1 MDPSG
6 LIFLIL
12 MMVIFY
18 FMLIRPQ
25 KRRAQQHRDL
35 VQSLEIGDEVV
46 TIGGLLGTVARLEND
61 ALELEVSPGTR
72 LRFLKTA
79 VARKVE
85 SEPEEAAV
93 EEGALEANE
102 DEGR

>member
-1 MDPSG
+1 VDPSG

-35 VQSLEIGDEVV
+35 VQSLVLGDEVV
-46 TIGGLLGTVARLEND
+46 TIGGLLGTVARLED
-61 ALELEVSPGTR
+61 EAIELEVSPGTR
-72 LRFLKTA
+72 LRFLKSA
-79 VARKVE
+79 VARKVTAE
-85 SEPEEAAV
+85 TEEAA
-93 EEGALEANE
+93 EEEALEAKE

>member
-35 VQSLEIGDEVV
+35 VQSLALGDEVV
-46 TIGGLLGTVARLEND
+46 TIGGLLGTVARLED
-61 ALELEVSPGTR
+61 EAIELEVSPGTR
-72 LRFLKTA
+72 LRFLKSA
-79 VARKVE
+79 VARKVTAE
-85 SEPEEAAV
+85 TEEA
-93 EEGALEANE
+93 EEEALEAKE

>member
-25 KRRAQQHRDL
+25 KRRAQQHRSL
-35 VQSLEIGDEVV
+35 VDSLGDGDEVV
-46 TIGGLLGTVARLEND
+46 TVGGLYGTVKRLGDEAID
-61 ALELEVSPGTR
+61 LEIAPGTTVR
-72 LRFLKTA
+72 VLKTA
-79 VARKVE
+79 VARRLTEDLE
-85 SEPEEAAV
+85 SSSELERTAE
-93 EEGALEANE
+93 EEGP
-102 DEGR
+102 

>member
-1 MDPSG
+1 VDPSG

-35 VQSLEIGDEVV
+35 VQSLSLGDEVV
-46 TIGGLLGTVARLEND
+46 TIGGLLGTVARLED
-61 ALELEVSPGTR
+61 EAIELEVSPGTR
-72 LRFLKTA
+72 LRFLKSA
-79 VARKVE
+79 VARKVTAE
-85 SEPEEAAV
+85 TEEA
-93 EEGALEANE
+93 EEEALEANE

>member
-1 MDPSG
+1 VDPSG

-35 VQSLEIGDEVV
+35 VQSLALGDEVV
-46 TIGGLLGTVARLEND
+46 TIGGLLGTVARLED
-61 ALELEVSPGTR
+61 EAIELEVSPGTR
-72 LRFLKTA
+72 LRFLKSA
-79 VARKVE
+79 VARKVTAE
-85 SEPEEAAV
+85 TEEA
-93 EEGALEANE
+93 EEEALEANE

>member
-35 VQSLEIGDEVV
+35 VQSLALGDEVV
-46 TIGGLLGTVARLEND
+46 TIGGLLGTVARLED
-61 ALELEVSPGTR
+61 EAIELEVSPGTR
-72 LRFLKTA
+72 LRFLKSA
-79 VARKVE
+79 VARKVTAE
-85 SEPEEAAV
+85 TEEA
-93 EEGALEANE
+93 EEEALEANE